1 MDVIEAIMKIFSD
14 IFALNDIPGET
25 SNLLTGGMSY
35 FFQGILALVQVLQNM
50 FGILGAL

>member
-1 MDVIEAIMKIFSD
+1 VDVIEAIMKIFSD
-14 IFALNDIPGET
+14 VFALNNIPGET

-50 FGILGAL
+50 YEVLGAA